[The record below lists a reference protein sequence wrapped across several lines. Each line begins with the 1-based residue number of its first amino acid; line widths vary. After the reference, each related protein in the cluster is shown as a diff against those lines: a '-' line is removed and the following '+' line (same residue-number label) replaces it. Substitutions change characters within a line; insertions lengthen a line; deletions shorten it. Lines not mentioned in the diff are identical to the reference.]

1 MVCSVAHVSI
11 PLQPHWLAC
20 RAPLSVGL
28 PGQEYWRGLPFPSPG
43 DLPNPRIRL
52 PSQVSPAL
60 AGRFSTAE
68 PPEKPNCIAEGII
81 FNTMYNLRGKES
93 EKESHQKHCKSTT
106 IQNKKL
112 LEACPIIWEGR
123 TECVTLTYDFRLLAR
138 DITKK
143 TEIFAFQ
150 TRELDSIIRT

>member
-1 MVCSVAHVSI
+1 MLSRSFVSI

-81 FNTMYNLRGKES
+81 FNTVYNLRGKES

-138 DITKK
+138 DITKE

>member
-1 MVCSVAHVSI
+1 MLSRSFVSI

-138 DITKK
+138 DITKE